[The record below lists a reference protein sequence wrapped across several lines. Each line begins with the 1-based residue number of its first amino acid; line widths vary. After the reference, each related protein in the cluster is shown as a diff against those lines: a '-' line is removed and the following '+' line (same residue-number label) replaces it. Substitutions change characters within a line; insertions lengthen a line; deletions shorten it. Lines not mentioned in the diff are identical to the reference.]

1 MHHLRRLIAILIT
14 SLASLTAAATVA
26 YAQLPPDL
34 VGNDTSTG
42 ISTSASAGTPVWEF
56 LGLVAIGV
64 LLAVAIV
71 GLGYAL
77 SHSRKSEQ
85 SDSQPALHA

>member
-1 MHHLRRLIAILIT
+1 MHHVRRWIAILIT

-34 VGNDTSTG
+34 VGNDTSAG
-42 ISTSASAGTPVWEF
+42 ISTSESAGTPVWEF
-56 LGLVAIGV
+56 LGLVAVGV

-71 GLGYAL
+71 GLGYSL
-77 SHSRKSEQ
+77 SHSRKSDH
-85 SDSQPALHA
+85 SGSQPAQHA